1 MRVLI
6 VDADLLALERVQSQA
21 EKSGHEVRIA
31 TSSRLAAA
39 LAEGPVD
46 LVVIDLDRGGEGV
59 IEALSEARAGGA
71 VPERVVGFYS
81 HVAPELAERAEAAGC
96 RAIPRGRFYRTLAE
110 LLA

>member
-6 VDADLLALERVQSQA
+6 VDADLLALERIQSLG

-46 LVVIDLDRGGEGV
+46 LVIIDLDRGGDGV
-59 IEALSEARAGGA
+59 IDALVEARSAGA
-71 VPERVVGFYS
+71 VPERVLGFYS
-81 HVAPELAERAEAAGC
+81 HVAPERAERAEAAGC
-96 RAIPRGRFYRTLAE
+96 NAIARGRFFRTLDE
-110 LLA
+110 LLV